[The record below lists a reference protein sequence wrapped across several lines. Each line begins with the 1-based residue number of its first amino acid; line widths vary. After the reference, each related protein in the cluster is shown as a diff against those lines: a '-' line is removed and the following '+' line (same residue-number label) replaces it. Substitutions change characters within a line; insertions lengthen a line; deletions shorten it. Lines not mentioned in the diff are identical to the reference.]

1 MPMSNA
7 EADAVAAVAHE
18 LRGLAAMM
26 ELASQ
31 SMDEAERHAMGY
43 CCERVEAAHDAL
55 SDIAESALTANA
67 AAKAAP
73 YEDGSFEPEPDGEAV
88 GGSHLDA
95 VGPRGASPHGASNQK
110 AGE

>member
-67 AAKAAP
+67 ATKAAP
-73 YEDGSFEPEPDGEAV
+73 YEDGSFEPEPHSRGHV
-88 GGSHLDA
+88 GGPTA
-95 VGPRGASPHGASNQK
+95 
-110 AGE
+110 AGRL